1 MVKKIGVFLVL
12 LFCVVTSFAQNIVVK
27 GVLKDADT
35 KEGLMQATVQ
45 LLRSDSTFVGG
56 SISDEQGLFQ
66 LSAPSEGKYLIKI
79 SNIGYLSHY
88 QKIDVSGK
96 DTIDVGSIV
105 MKSDAVMLKGA
116 VVTRRATKVVL
127 KEDTFIYNASAYKT
141 PEGAT
146 LEEIVKRLP
155 GATIGDDG
163 KITINGKEVTKI
175 LIDGKEF
182 MTGDTKTAMK
192 NLPVSIVDK
201 IKSYDTKSDLAK
213 ATGMDDGE
221 DQTVLDFG
229 IKQGMNKGL
238 FGNVDL
244 GIGTKNRYAERLM
257 GALFKDDLRVMMLG
271 AANNT
276 NDMGFPGG
284 GGRGGFGR
292 NNNGLN
298 ALKMV
303 GANVNYEK
311 KDCFLIDGSLRWNHS
326 NGDIASIVSSENFV
340 GSTSS
345 YSNSISNLYKRG
357 NEWNARMRV
366 EWHPDSMTT
375 ITMRPEL
382 SLTTSDQ
389 LQKSNSAVF
398 NTDPYSYGSDPLSAS
413 VLSAMA
419 TNGAVVNT
427 QSENTIAYT
436 DNQAFSL
443 KLQGTRKLNTSGRSI
458 TLETKFST
466 SKTDANQLAMSNVHL
481 YQVANSLGQDST
493 YQVNRYMV
501 SPERSNSYSVKMIYS
516 EPIARRVYLQFGY
529 KFGYGVNKGDRQIY
543 DFSNLGE
550 TFFSGLQPSYRR
562 WDSYL
567 STLPNAYS
575 TYKDDALSRTSR
587 YESYKHDIELG
598 LKVTRKAYQLSAGV
612 MLEPQKT
619 HFIQSYLNV
628 NTDTVRTVLNF
639 SPTFELNYKFSDVS
653 KLKLTYRGKT
663 SQPTITQL
671 LDIRDN
677 SNPLNIY
684 QGNSGLKP
692 AFVNSLRLF
701 YNNYIEKKQRS
712 MMAHINFSS
721 TRNAISNKVEY
732 DTQTGGML
740 TRPINVNGN
749 WNASGAFMFNTAI
762 DSLGYFNFNSFSNV
776 NYNNYV
782 SYLALSAGT
791 SALKNITRAL
801 TLSERASFGYRN
813 SWIEVELN
821 GSVDYTRS
829 SNTLKVGNSNLNTWQ
844 FSYGT
849 NVTFMAPWNMQI
861 TTGLT
866 QNSRRGF
873 SDKSM
878 NTNEL
883 VWNAQVSQSFLKSKS
898 LTVSL
903 QLYDILH
910 NLSSVSRTIDA
921 LKRSDTSYN
930 TINSYAML
938 HVIYNVNLF
947 GGKENRDKMR
957 PSGGPEGRE
966 GMPPMPQGRGNR
978 GGFGGGMP
986 PR

>member
-1 MVKKIGVFLVL
+1 
-12 LFCVVTSFAQNIVVK
+12 
-27 GVLKDADT
+27 
-35 KEGLMQATVQ
+35 
-45 LLRSDSTFVGG
+45 
-56 SISDEQGLFQ
+56 
-66 LSAPSEGKYLIKI
+66 
-79 SNIGYLSHY
+79 
-88 QKIDVSGK
+88 
-96 DTIDVGSIV
+96 
-105 MKSDAVMLKGA
+105 
-116 VVTRRATKVVL
+116 
-127 KEDTFIYNASAYKT
+127 
-141 PEGAT
+141 
-146 LEEIVKRLP
+146 
-155 GATIGDDG
+155 
-163 KITINGKEVTKI
+163 
-175 LIDGKEF
+175 
-182 MTGDTKTAMK
+182 
-192 NLPVSIVDK
+192 
-201 IKSYDTKSDLAK
+201 
-213 ATGMDDGE
+213 
-221 DQTVLDFG
+221 
-229 IKQGMNKGL
+229 
-238 FGNVDL
+238 
-244 GIGTKNRYAERLM
+244 
-257 GALFKDDLRVMMLG
+257 
-271 AANNT
+271 
-276 NDMGFPGG
+276 
-284 GGRGGFGR
+284 
-292 NNNGLN
+292 
-298 ALKMV
+298 
-303 GANVNYEK
+303 
-311 KDCFLIDGSLRWNHS
+311 
-326 NGDIASIVSSENFV
+326 
-340 GSTSS
+340 
-345 YSNSISNLYKRG
+345 
-357 NEWNARMRV
+357 
-366 EWHPDSMTT
+366 
-375 ITMRPEL
+375 
-382 SLTTSDQ
+382 
-389 LQKSNSAVF
+389 
-398 NTDPYSYGSDPLSAS
+398 
-413 VLSAMA
+413 
-419 TNGAVVNT
+419 
-427 QSENTIAYT
+427 
-436 DNQAFSL
+436 
-443 KLQGTRKLNTSGRSI
+443 
-458 TLETKFST
+458 
-466 SKTDANQLAMSNVHL
+466 MSNVHL

-821 GSVDYTRS
+821 GTVDYTRS
-829 SNTLKVGNSNLNTWQ
+829 TNTLKVGNSNLNTWQ

>member
-35 KEGLMQATVQ
+35 KEGLVQATVQ

-146 LEEIVKRLP
+146 LEELVKRLP

-311 KDCFLIDGSLRWNHS
+311 KDRFLIDCSLRWNHS

-821 GSVDYTRS
+821 GTVDYTRS

>member
-146 LEEIVKRLP
+146 LEELVKRLP

-311 KDCFLIDGSLRWNHS
+311 KDRILIDGSLRWNHS
-326 NGDIASIVSSENFV
+326 NADIASIVSSENFV

-389 LQKSNSAVF
+389 LQKNNSAVF

-587 YESYKHDIELG
+587 YESYTHDIELG

>member
-12 LFCVVTSFAQNIVVK
+12 LFCVVTSFAQNILVK

-88 QKIDVSGK
+88 QKVDVSGK

-146 LEEIVKRLP
+146 LEELVKRLP

-244 GIGTKNRYAERLM
+244 GIGTKSRYAERLM
-257 GALFKDDLRVMMLG
+257 GAIFKDDLRVMMLG

-303 GANVNYEK
+303 GTNVNYEK
-311 KDCFLIDGSLRWNHS
+311 KDRILIDGSLRWNHS
-326 NGDIASIVSSENFV
+326 NSDIASVVSAENFV

-427 QSENTIAYT
+427 QSENTIAYN

-501 SPERSNSYSVKMIYS
+501 SPERSNSYSVKLIYS

-587 YESYKHDIELG
+587 YESYTHDIELG

-776 NYNNYV
+776 GYNNYV

-791 SALKNITRAL
+791 SALKNVTRAL

-821 GSVDYTRS
+821 GTVDYTRS

>member
-88 QKIDVSGK
+88 QKVDVSGK

-146 LEEIVKRLP
+146 LEELVKRLP

-311 KDCFLIDGSLRWNHS
+311 KDRFLIDGSLCWNHS

-398 NTDPYSYGSDPLSAS
+398 NTDPYSYGSDPLLAS

-501 SPERSNSYSVKMIYS
+501 SPERSNSYSVKLIYS

-587 YESYKHDIELG
+587 YESYTHDIELG

-821 GSVDYTRS
+821 GTVDYTRS

-978 GGFGGGMP
+978 GGFGDGMP

>member
-1 MVKKIGVFLVL
+1 MVKKIGVLLVL
-12 LFCVVTSFAQNIVVK
+12 LFCVFTSFAQNIVVK

-88 QKIDVSGK
+88 QKVDVSGK
-96 DTIDVGSIV
+96 DTIDIGSIV

-146 LEEIVKRLP
+146 LEELVKRLP

-244 GIGTKNRYAERLM
+244 GIGTKSRYAERLM

-311 KDCFLIDGSLRWNHS
+311 KDRILIDGSLRWNHS
-326 NGDIASIVSSENFV
+326 NSDIASVVSAENFV

-375 ITMRPEL
+375 ISMRPEL

-398 NTDPYSYGSDPLSAS
+398 NITPYNYGSDPLSTS
-413 VLSAMA
+413 VLSAMV

-427 QSENTIAYT
+427 QSENTIAYN
-436 DNQAFSL
+436 DNQKFSL

-466 SKTDANQLAMSNVHL
+466 SKISANKLAMSNVHL
-481 YQVANSLGQDST
+481 YQVANSSGQDST

-501 SPERSNSYSVKMIYS
+501 SPETSNSYSVKMIYS
-516 EPIARRVYLQFGY
+516 EPIARRVYLQMGY
-529 KFGYGVNKGDRQIY
+529 QFGYGVNKGDRQIY

-567 STLPNAYS
+567 SVLPNAYS

-587 YESYKHDIELG
+587 YESYTHDIELG
-598 LKVTRKAYQLSAGV
+598 LKVSRKAYQLSAGV

-712 MMAHINFSS
+712 MMAHVNFST

-740 TRPINVNGN
+740 TCPINVNGN

-776 NYNNYV
+776 GYNNYV

-821 GSVDYTRS
+821 GTVDYTRS
-829 SNTLKVGNSNLNTWQ
+829 TNTLKVGKSNLNTWQ

-921 LKRSDTSYN
+921 LKRSDISYN

>member
-146 LEEIVKRLP
+146 LEELVKRLP

-311 KDCFLIDGSLRWNHS
+311 KDRILIDGSLRWNHS
-326 NGDIASIVSSENFV
+326 NGDIASVVSAENFV

-389 LQKSNSAVF
+389 LQKSNSVVF
-398 NTDPYSYGSDPLSAS
+398 NTDPYSYGSDPLSIS

-427 QSENTIAYT
+427 QSENTIAYN

-501 SPERSNSYSVKMIYS
+501 SPERSNSYSVKLIYS

-587 YESYKHDIELG
+587 YESYTHDIELG

-740 TRPINVNGN
+740 TRPINVNGT

-776 NYNNYV
+776 GYNNYV
-782 SYLALSAGT
+782 SYLAFSAGT
-791 SALKNITRAL
+791 SALKNVTRAL

-821 GSVDYTRS
+821 GTVDYTRS

>member
-88 QKIDVSGK
+88 QKVDVSGK

-146 LEEIVKRLP
+146 LEELVKRLP

-311 KDCFLIDGSLRWNHS
+311 KDHFLIDGSLRWNHS

-567 STLPNAYS
+567 SILPNAYS

-791 SALKNITRAL
+791 SALKNVTRAL

-829 SNTLKVGNSNLNTWQ
+829 TNTLKVGNSNLNTWQ

-921 LKRSDTSYN
+921 LKRSDISYN

-957 PSGGPEGRE
+957 PNGGPEGRE

>member
-116 VVTRRATKVVL
+116 VVTRRPTKVVL

-146 LEEIVKRLP
+146 LEELVKRLP

-398 NTDPYSYGSDPLSAS
+398 NTDPYSYGSDPLSSS

-587 YESYKHDIELG
+587 YESYTHDIELG

-791 SALKNITRAL
+791 SALKNVTRAL

-829 SNTLKVGNSNLNTWQ
+829 TNTLKVGNSNLNTWQ

-873 SDKSM
+873 SDKAM

-947 GGKENRDKMR
+947 GGKDARSKMR
-957 PSGGPEGRE
+957 RGGGPEGPE
-966 GMPPMPQGRGNR
+966 GMPPMPQGGGKR

>member
-12 LFCVVTSFAQNIVVK
+12 LFCVVTSFAQNIVIK

-88 QKIDVSGK
+88 QKVDVSGK
-96 DTIDVGSIV
+96 DTIDIGSIV

-146 LEEIVKRLP
+146 LEELVKRLP

-244 GIGTKNRYAERLM
+244 GIGTKSRYAERLM

-284 GGRGGFGR
+284 GGRGGFGG

-311 KDCFLIDGSLRWNHS
+311 KDRILIDGSLRWNHS
-326 NGDIASIVSSENFV
+326 NGDIASVVSAENFV

-375 ITMRPEL
+375 ISMRPEL

-398 NTDPYSYGSDPLSAS
+398 NTDPYSYGSAPLSTS

-427 QSENTIAYT
+427 QSENTIAYS

-516 EPIARRVYLQFGY
+516 EPIARRVYLQLGY
-529 KFGYGVNKGDRQIY
+529 KFGYGVNKGERQIY

-587 YESYKHDIELG
+587 YESYTHDIELG

-712 MMAHINFSS
+712 MMAHVNFST
-721 TRNAISNKVEY
+721 TRNAISNKVDY

-762 DSLGYFNFNSFSNV
+762 DSLGYFNFNTFSNV
-776 NYNNYV
+776 GYNNYV

-821 GSVDYTRS
+821 GTVDYTRS
-829 SNTLKVGNSNLNTWQ
+829 TNTLKVGNSNLNTWQ

-957 PSGGPEGRE
+957 PSGGPEGGE
-966 GMPPMPQGRGNR
+966 GMPPMPQGKGNR

>member
-146 LEEIVKRLP
+146 LEELVKRLP

-398 NTDPYSYGSDPLSAS
+398 NTDPYSYGSDPLSSS
-413 VLSAMA
+413 VLSAMV
-419 TNGAVVNT
+419 TNGTVVNT

-587 YESYKHDIELG
+587 YESYTHDIELG

-791 SALKNITRAL
+791 SALKNVTRAL

-821 GSVDYTRS
+821 GTVDYTRS

-957 PSGGPEGRE
+957 PNGGPEGRE

>member
-66 LSAPSEGKYLIKI
+66 LSAPSEGKYIIKI

-146 LEEIVKRLP
+146 LEELVKRLP

-311 KDCFLIDGSLRWNHS
+311 KYRFLIDGSLRWNHS

-366 EWHPDSMTT
+366 EWHHDSMTT

-791 SALKNITRAL
+791 SALKNVTRAL

-821 GSVDYTRS
+821 GTVDYTRS
-829 SNTLKVGNSNLNTWQ
+829 TNTLKVGNSNLNTWQ

>member
-35 KEGLMQATVQ
+35 KEGLVQATVQ

-146 LEEIVKRLP
+146 LEELVKRLP

-398 NTDPYSYGSDPLSAS
+398 NTDPYSYGSDPLSSS

-587 YESYKHDIELG
+587 YESYTHDIELG

-776 NYNNYV
+776 NFNNYV

-821 GSVDYTRS
+821 GTVDYTRS

-957 PSGGPEGRE
+957 PNGGPEGRE

>member
-88 QKIDVSGK
+88 QKVDVSGK

-146 LEEIVKRLP
+146 LEELVKRLP

-311 KDCFLIDGSLRWNHS
+311 KDRILIDGSLRWNHS
-326 NGDIASIVSSENFV
+326 NGDIASVVSAENFV

-398 NTDPYSYGSDPLSAS
+398 NTDPYSYGSDPLSTS
-413 VLSAMA
+413 VLSVMA

-427 QSENTIAYT
+427 QSENTIAYN

-501 SPERSNSYSVKMIYS
+501 SPERSNSYSVKLIYS

-587 YESYKHDIELG
+587 YESYTHDIELG
-598 LKVTRKAYQLSAGV
+598 LKVTRKAYQLSTGV

-776 NYNNYV
+776 GYNNYV

-791 SALKNITRAL
+791 SALKNVTRAL

-821 GSVDYTRS
+821 GTVDYTRS

>member
-1 MVKKIGVFLVL
+1 MVKKIGVFLFL

-88 QKIDVSGK
+88 QKVDVSGK
-96 DTIDVGSIV
+96 DTIDIGSIV

-146 LEEIVKRLP
+146 LEELVKRLP

-244 GIGTKNRYAERLM
+244 GIGTKSRYAERLM

-311 KDCFLIDGSLRWNHS
+311 KDRILIDGSLRWNHS
-326 NGDIASIVSSENFV
+326 NSDIASVVSAENFV

-375 ITMRPEL
+375 ITMHPEL

-398 NTDPYSYGSDPLSAS
+398 NTDPYSYGSDPLSTS
-413 VLSAMA
+413 VLNAMA

-427 QSENTIAYT
+427 QSENTIAYS

-516 EPIARRVYLQFGY
+516 EPIARRVYLQLGY

-587 YESYKHDIELG
+587 YESYTHDIELG

-692 AFVNSLRLF
+692 AFVNNLRLF

-712 MMAHINFSS
+712 MMAHINFST
-721 TRNAISNKVEY
+721 TRNAISNKVDY

-762 DSLGYFNFNSFSNV
+762 DSLGYFNFNTFSNV
-776 NYNNYV
+776 DYNNYV

-821 GSVDYTRS
+821 GTVDYTRS
-829 SNTLKVGNSNLNTWQ
+829 TNTLKVGNSNLNTWQ

-957 PSGGPEGRE
+957 PSGGPEGGE
-966 GMPPMPQGRGNR
+966 GMPPMPQGKGNR

>member
-88 QKIDVSGK
+88 QKVDVSGK

-146 LEEIVKRLP
+146 LEELVKRLP

-311 KDCFLIDGSLRWNHS
+311 KDRFLIDCSLRWNHS

-821 GSVDYTRS
+821 GTVDYTRS

>member
-35 KEGLMQATVQ
+35 KEGLIQATVQ

-66 LSAPSEGKYLIKI
+66 LSAPSEEKYLIKI

-88 QKIDVSGK
+88 QKVDVSGK
-96 DTIDVGSIV
+96 DTIDIGSIV

-146 LEEIVKRLP
+146 LEELVKRLP

-244 GIGTKNRYAERLM
+244 GIGTKSRYAERLM

-311 KDCFLIDGSLRWNHS
+311 KDRILIDGSLRWNHS
-326 NGDIASIVSSENFV
+326 NGDIASTVSSENFV

-375 ITMRPEL
+375 ISMRPEL

-398 NTDPYSYGSDPLSAS
+398 NTDPYSYGSDPLSTS

-501 SPERSNSYSVKMIYS
+501 SPERSNSYSVKLIYS
-516 EPIARRVYLQFGY
+516 EPIARRVYLQLGY

-567 STLPNAYS
+567 SALPNAYS

-587 YESYKHDIELG
+587 YESYTHDIELG

-692 AFVNSLRLF
+692 AFVNNLRLF

-712 MMAHINFSS
+712 MMAHINFS
-721 TRNAISNKVEY
+721 TTCNAISNKVDY

-762 DSLGYFNFNSFSNV
+762 DSLGYFNFNTFSNV
-776 NYNNYV
+776 GYNNYV

-821 GSVDYTRS
+821 GTVDYTRS
-829 SNTLKVGNSNLNTWQ
+829 TNTLKVGNSNLNTWQ

-957 PSGGPEGRE
+957 PSGGPEGGE
-966 GMPPMPQGRGNR
+966 GMPSMPQGKGNR

>member
-146 LEEIVKRLP
+146 LEELVKRLP
-155 GATIGDDG
+155 GATIVDDG

-311 KDCFLIDGSLRWNHS
+311 KDRFLIDCSLRWNHS

-821 GSVDYTRS
+821 GTVDYTRS

>member
-1 MVKKIGVFLVL
+1 MVKKIGVFLVF

-35 KEGLMQATVQ
+35 KEGLVQATVQ

-88 QKIDVSGK
+88 QKVDVSGK
-96 DTIDVGSIV
+96 DTIDIGSIV

-146 LEEIVKRLP
+146 LEELVKRLP

-311 KDCFLIDGSLRWNHS
+311 KDRILIDGSLRWNHS
-326 NGDIASIVSSENFV
+326 NADIASIVSSENFV

-389 LQKSNSAVF
+389 LQKSSSAVF

-413 VLSAMA
+413 ILSAIA

-587 YESYKHDIELG
+587 YESYTHDIELG

-821 GSVDYTRS
+821 GTVDYSRS
-829 SNTLKVGNSNLNTWQ
+829 TNTLKVGNSNLNTWQ

-883 VWNAQVSQSFLKSKS
+883 VWNAQVSQSFLKAKS

-957 PSGGPEGRE
+957 PNGGPEGQE

>member
-88 QKIDVSGK
+88 QKVDVSGK

-146 LEEIVKRLP
+146 LEELVKRLP

-311 KDCFLIDGSLRWNHS
+311 KDRILIDGSLRWNHS

-398 NTDPYSYGSDPLSAS
+398 NTDPYSYGSDPLSTS
-413 VLSAMA
+413 VLSVMA

-427 QSENTIAYT
+427 QSENTIAYN

-501 SPERSNSYSVKMIYS
+501 SPERSNSYSVKLIYS

-587 YESYKHDIELG
+587 YESYTHDIELG
-598 LKVTRKAYQLSAGV
+598 LKVTRKAYQLSTGV

-776 NYNNYV
+776 GYNNYV

-791 SALKNITRAL
+791 SALKNVTRAL

-821 GSVDYTRS
+821 GTVDYTRS

>member
-146 LEEIVKRLP
+146 LEELVKRLP

-398 NTDPYSYGSDPLSAS
+398 NTDPYSYGSDPLLAS

-501 SPERSNSYSVKMIYS
+501 SPERSNSYSVKLIYS

-587 YESYKHDIELG
+587 YESYTHDIELG

-821 GSVDYTRS
+821 GTVDYTRS

-978 GGFGGGMP
+978 GGFGDGMP

>member
-146 LEEIVKRLP
+146 LEELVKRLP

-311 KDCFLIDGSLRWNHS
+311 KDRILIDGSLRWNHS
-326 NGDIASIVSSENFV
+326 NADIASIVSSENFV

-398 NTDPYSYGSDPLSAS
+398 NTDPYSYGSDPLSSS

-587 YESYKHDIELG
+587 YESYTHDIELG

-791 SALKNITRAL
+791 SALKNVTRAL

-829 SNTLKVGNSNLNTWQ
+829 TNTLKVGNSNLNTWQ

-957 PSGGPEGRE
+957 PNGGPEGRE

>member
-27 GVLKDADT
+27 GLLKDADT

-96 DTIDVGSIV
+96 DTIDIGSIV

-146 LEEIVKRLP
+146 LEELVKRLP

-311 KDCFLIDGSLRWNHS
+311 KDRILIDGSLRWNHS
-326 NGDIASIVSSENFV
+326 NSDIASVVSAENFV

-345 YSNSISNLYKRG
+345 YSNNISNLYKRG

-398 NTDPYSYGSDPLSAS
+398 NTDPYSYGSDPLSTS

-427 QSENTIAYT
+427 QSENTIAYN

-481 YQVANSLGQDST
+481 YQVANSLGQDSI

-501 SPERSNSYSVKMIYS
+501 SPERSNSYSVKLIYS

-587 YESYKHDIELG
+587 YESYTHDIELG

-776 NYNNYV
+776 GYNNYV

-791 SALKNITRAL
+791 SALKNVTRAL

-821 GSVDYTRS
+821 GTVDYTRS

>member
-146 LEEIVKRLP
+146 LEELVKRLP

-311 KDCFLIDGSLRWNHS
+311 KDRFLIDSSLRWNHS

-382 SLTTSDQ
+382 SFTTSDQ

-419 TNGAVVNT
+419 TNGVVVNT

-598 LKVTRKAYQLSAGV
+598 LKVTRKSYQLSAGV

-732 DTQTGGML
+732 DTHTGGML

-821 GSVDYTRS
+821 GTVDYTRS

-849 NVTFMAPWNMQI
+849 NVTFMTPWNMQI

-966 GMPPMPQGRGNR
+966 GMPPMPQERGNR

>member
-146 LEEIVKRLP
+146 LEELVKRLP

-311 KDCFLIDGSLRWNHS
+311 KDRILIDGSLRWNHS
-326 NGDIASIVSSENFV
+326 NGDIASVVSAENFV

-389 LQKSNSAVF
+389 LQKSNSVVF
-398 NTDPYSYGSDPLSAS
+398 NTDPYSYGSDPLSIS

-427 QSENTIAYT
+427 QSENTIAYN

-501 SPERSNSYSVKMIYS
+501 SPERSNSYSVKLIYS

-587 YESYKHDIELG
+587 YESYTHDIELG

-740 TRPINVNGN
+740 TRPINVNGT

-776 NYNNYV
+776 GYNNYV
-782 SYLALSAGT
+782 SYLAFSAGT
-791 SALKNITRAL
+791 SALKNVTRAL

-821 GSVDYTRS
+821 GTVDYTRS

-849 NVTFMAPWNMQI
+849 NVTFMAPWNIQI

>member
-88 QKIDVSGK
+88 QKVDVSGK
-96 DTIDVGSIV
+96 DTIDIGSIV

-146 LEEIVKRLP
+146 LEELVKRLP

-244 GIGTKNRYAERLM
+244 GIGTKSRYAERLM

-311 KDCFLIDGSLRWNHS
+311 KDRILIDGSLRWNHS
-326 NGDIASIVSSENFV
+326 NSDIASVVSAENFV

-345 YSNSISNLYKRG
+345 YSNSVSNLYKRG

-375 ITMRPEL
+375 ISMRPEL

-398 NTDPYSYGSDPLSAS
+398 NTDPYSYGSDPLSTS

-427 QSENTIAYT
+427 QSENTIAYS

-501 SPERSNSYSVKMIYS
+501 SPETNNSYSVKLIYS
-516 EPIARRVYLQFGY
+516 EPIARRVYLQLGY
-529 KFGYGVNKGDRQIY
+529 QFGYGVNKGDRQIY

-587 YESYKHDIELG
+587 YESYTHDIELG

-712 MMAHINFSS
+712 MMAHINFST
-721 TRNAISNKVEY
+721 TRNAISNKVDY

-762 DSLGYFNFNSFSNV
+762 DSLGYFNFNTFSNV
-776 NYNNYV
+776 DYNNYV

-821 GSVDYTRS
+821 GTVDYTRS
-829 SNTLKVGNSNLNTWQ
+829 TNTLKVGNSNLNTWQ

-957 PSGGPEGRE
+957 PSGGPEGGE
-966 GMPPMPQGRGNR
+966 GMPPMPQGKGNR

-986 PR
+986 PH

>member
-88 QKIDVSGK
+88 QKVDVSGK
-96 DTIDVGSIV
+96 DTIDIGSIV

-146 LEEIVKRLP
+146 LEELVKRLP

-182 MTGDTKTAMK
+182 MTDDTKTAMK

-276 NDMGFPGG
+276 NDMGFPGV

-311 KDCFLIDGSLRWNHS
+311 KDRFLIDGSLRWNHS

-398 NTDPYSYGSDPLSAS
+398 NTDPYSYGSYPLSTS
-413 VLSAMA
+413 ILSAMA

-821 GSVDYTRS
+821 GTVDYSRS
-829 SNTLKVGNSNLNTWQ
+829 TNTLKVGNSNLNTWQ

-957 PSGGPEGRE
+957 PSGGPEGHE

>member
-443 KLQGTRKLNTSGRSI
+443 KLQGTRKLNTSGRSF

>member
-35 KEGLMQATVQ
+35 KEGLVQATVQ

-146 LEEIVKRLP
+146 LEELVKRLP

-311 KDCFLIDGSLRWNHS
+311 KDRFLIDSSLRWNHS

-382 SLTTSDQ
+382 SFTTSDQ

-598 LKVTRKAYQLSAGV
+598 LKVTRKSYQLSAGV

-821 GSVDYTRS
+821 GTVDYTRS

-966 GMPPMPQGRGNR
+966 GMPPMPQERGNR

>member
-35 KEGLMQATVQ
+35 KEGLVQATVQ

-146 LEEIVKRLP
+146 LEELVKRLP

-311 KDCFLIDGSLRWNHS
+311 KDRILIDGSLRWNHS
-326 NGDIASIVSSENFV
+326 NADIASIVSSENFV

-398 NTDPYSYGSDPLSAS
+398 NTDPYSYGSDPLSSS

-587 YESYKHDIELG
+587 YESYTHDIELG

-821 GSVDYTRS
+821 GTVDYSRS
-829 SNTLKVGNSNLNTWQ
+829 TNTLKVGNSNLNTWQ

-957 PSGGPEGRE
+957 PNGGPEGQE

>member
-35 KEGLMQATVQ
+35 KEGLVQATVQ

-146 LEEIVKRLP
+146 LEELVKRLP

-311 KDCFLIDGSLRWNHS
+311 KDRFLIDSSLRWNHS

-587 YESYKHDIELG
+587 YESYTHDIELG

-791 SALKNITRAL
+791 SALKNVTRAL
-801 TLSERASFGYRN
+801 TLSECASFGYRN

-821 GSVDYTRS
+821 GTVDYTRS

-938 HVIYNVNLF
+938 HVIYNINLF

>member
-1 MVKKIGVFLVL
+1 MVKRLLTFVL
-12 LFCVVTSFAQNIVVK
+12 LLTGSISMLAQNRTIT
-27 GVLKDADT
+27 GSLYDGELKEKVPFAV
-35 KEGLMQATVQ
+35 VQ
-45 LLRSDSTFVGG
+45 LLKQDSSYVVGAT
-56 SISDEQGLFQ
+56 SDEAGSFKITAPSNGRFILKASYVGYKTIFQ
-66 LSAPSEGKYLIKI
+66 NITIAYEQDVAVGQLDFQVDSRTLKEVKVVASAPK
-79 SNIGYLSHY
+79 
-88 QKIDVSGK
+88 V
-96 DTIDVGSIV
+96 IV
-105 MKSDAVMLKGA
+105 KA
-116 VVTRRATKVVL
+116 
-127 KEDTFIYNASAYKT
+127 DTFQYNASAYRV
-141 PEGAT
+141 PEGSTIEA
-146 LEEIVKRLP
+146 LVKRLP
-155 GATIGDDG
+155 GAEVSSDGTI
-163 KITINGKEVTKI
+163 KINGKEVKKI
-175 LIDGKEF
+175 LVDGKEF
-182 MTGDTKTAMK
+182 MVGDTKTAMK
-192 NLPVSIVDK
+192 NLPTSIVQT
-201 IKSYDTKSDLAK
+201 IKAYDQKSDLSRV
-213 ATGMDDGE
+213 TGIDDGNE
-221 DQTVLDFG
+221 STVLDFG
-229 IKQGMNKGL
+229 IKAGMNKGL
-238 FGNVDL
+238 FSNIDL
-244 GIGTKNRYAERLM
+244 GIGTHNRYSEKAM
-257 GALFKDDLRVMMLG
+257 GAYFNNKFRMMG
-271 AANNT
+271 FASANNV
-276 NDMGFPGG
+276 NDMGFGG
-284 GGRGGFGR
+284 GPRGGFGGVR
-292 NNNGLN
+292 QGLN
-298 ALKMV
+298 ATKMV
-303 GANVNYEK
+303 GLDMNY
-311 KDCFLIDGSLRWNHS
+311 DNGNTLQWDGSVRWNHS

-389 LQKSNSAVF
+389 LQKSSSAVF

-567 STLPNAYS
+567 SILPNAYS

-829 SNTLKVGNSNLNTWQ
+829 TNTLKVGNSNLNTWQ

-947 GGKENRDKMR
+947 GGKDARSKMR
-957 PSGGPEGRE
+957 RGDGPEGHE
-966 GMPPMPQGRGNR
+966 GMPPMPQGGGKR

>member
-1 MVKKIGVFLVL
+1 M
-12 LFCVVTSFAQNIVVK
+12 
-27 GVLKDADT
+27 
-35 KEGLMQATVQ
+35 
-45 LLRSDSTFVGG
+45 
-56 SISDEQGLFQ
+56 
-66 LSAPSEGKYLIKI
+66 
-79 SNIGYLSHY
+79 
-88 QKIDVSGK
+88 
-96 DTIDVGSIV
+96 
-105 MKSDAVMLKGA
+105 
-116 VVTRRATKVVL
+116 
-127 KEDTFIYNASAYKT
+127 
-141 PEGAT
+141 
-146 LEEIVKRLP
+146 
-155 GATIGDDG
+155 
-163 KITINGKEVTKI
+163 
-175 LIDGKEF
+175 
-182 MTGDTKTAMK
+182 
-192 NLPVSIVDK
+192 
-201 IKSYDTKSDLAK
+201 
-213 ATGMDDGE
+213 
-221 DQTVLDFG
+221 
-229 IKQGMNKGL
+229 
-238 FGNVDL
+238 
-244 GIGTKNRYAERLM
+244 
-257 GALFKDDLRVMMLG
+257 
-271 AANNT
+271 
-276 NDMGFPGG
+276 
-284 GGRGGFGR
+284 
-292 NNNGLN
+292 
-298 ALKMV
+298 
-303 GANVNYEK
+303 
-311 KDCFLIDGSLRWNHS
+311 
-326 NGDIASIVSSENFV
+326 
-340 GSTSS
+340 
-345 YSNSISNLYKRG
+345 
-357 NEWNARMRV
+357 
-366 EWHPDSMTT
+366 
-375 ITMRPEL
+375 
-382 SLTTSDQ
+382 
-389 LQKSNSAVF
+389 F
-398 NTDPYSYGSDPLSAS
+398 NTDPYSYGSDPLSSS
-413 VLSAMA
+413 VLSAMV
-419 TNGAVVNT
+419 TNGTVVNT

-791 SALKNITRAL
+791 SALKNVTRAL

-821 GSVDYTRS
+821 GTVDYTRS

-866 QNSRRGF
+866 QNTRRGF

>member
-35 KEGLMQATVQ
+35 KEGLVQATVQ

-146 LEEIVKRLP
+146 LEELVKRLP

-311 KDCFLIDGSLRWNHS
+311 KDRFLIDSSLRWNHS

-382 SLTTSDQ
+382 SFTTSDQ

-598 LKVTRKAYQLSAGV
+598 LKVTRKSYQLSAGV

-966 GMPPMPQGRGNR
+966 GMPPMPQERGNR

>member
-88 QKIDVSGK
+88 QKVDVSGK
-96 DTIDVGSIV
+96 DTIDIGSIV

-146 LEEIVKRLP
+146 LEELVKRLP

-244 GIGTKNRYAERLM
+244 GIGTKSRYAERLM

-311 KDCFLIDGSLRWNHS
+311 KDRILIDGSLRWNHS
-326 NGDIASIVSSENFV
+326 NGDIASIVSAENFV

-375 ITMRPEL
+375 ISMRPEL

-398 NTDPYSYGSDPLSAS
+398 NTDPYSYGSDPLSTS

-427 QSENTIAYT
+427 QSENTIAYS

-501 SPERSNSYSVKMIYS
+501 SPERSNSYSVKLIYS
-516 EPIARRVYLQFGY
+516 EPIARRVYLQLGY

-587 YESYKHDIELG
+587 YESYTHDIELG

-692 AFVNSLRLF
+692 AFVNNLRLF

-712 MMAHINFSS
+712 MMAHINFST
-721 TRNAISNKVEY
+721 TRNAISNKVDY
-732 DTQTGGML
+732 DRQTGGML

-762 DSLGYFNFNSFSNV
+762 DSLGYFNFNTFSNV
-776 NYNNYV
+776 DYNNYV

-791 SALKNITRAL
+791 SVLKNITRAL

-821 GSVDYTRS
+821 GTVDYTRS
-829 SNTLKVGNSNLNTWQ
+829 TNTLKVGNSNLNTWQ

-957 PSGGPEGRE
+957 PSGGPEGGE
-966 GMPPMPQGRGNR
+966 GMPPMPQGKGNR

>member
-35 KEGLMQATVQ
+35 KEGLIQATVQ

-66 LSAPSEGKYLIKI
+66 LSAPSEEKYLIKI

-88 QKIDVSGK
+88 QKVDVSGK
-96 DTIDVGSIV
+96 DTIDIGSIV

-146 LEEIVKRLP
+146 LEELVKRLP

-244 GIGTKNRYAERLM
+244 GIGTKSRYAERLM

-311 KDCFLIDGSLRWNHS
+311 KDRILIDGSLRWNHS
-326 NGDIASIVSSENFV
+326 NGDIASTVSSENFV

-357 NEWNARMRV
+357 NEWNARIRV

-389 LQKSNSAVF
+389 LQKSSSAVF

-567 STLPNAYS
+567 SALPNAYS

-587 YESYKHDIELG
+587 YESYTHDIELG

-692 AFVNSLRLF
+692 AFVNNLRLF

-712 MMAHINFSS
+712 MMAHINFS
-721 TRNAISNKVEY
+721 TTCNAISNKVDY

-762 DSLGYFNFNSFSNV
+762 DSLGYFNFNTFSNV
-776 NYNNYV
+776 GYNNYV

-821 GSVDYTRS
+821 GTVDYTRS
-829 SNTLKVGNSNLNTWQ
+829 TNTLKVGNSNLNTWQ

-957 PSGGPEGRE
+957 PSGGPEGGE
-966 GMPPMPQGRGNR
+966 GMPSMPQGKGNR